1 MKPTDKDKYLGAPT
15 KATPRRSDPT
25 ISVKVIDTVDDSQEV
40 VFREAQAIHLAL
52 LQIHFQLDAIEQAEL
67 GMRKAVLRAKE
78 AGATW
83 QEIGDARE
91 TSAQAAWQRYR
102 PRAAAGAV
110 PDNQEW
116 TVELPFD

>member
-1 MKPTDKDKYLGAPT
+1 MKPTDKDKYLGKST
-15 KATPRRSDPT
+15 KAIPRRSDPT
-25 ISVKVIDTVDDSQEV
+25 IAVRVIDTVDDSAEV

-91 TSAQAAWQRYR
+91 TSAQAAWERYR

-110 PDNQEW
+110 GDPTTGAQ
-116 TVELPFD
+116 ELPF